1 METSEPMSIVQ
12 DDKQVGI
19 NTHAASFLK
28 GADEFLATEPIT
40 KEYIENQMFE

>member
-28 GADEFLATEPIT
+28 RADEFLATEPYGP
-40 KEYIENQMFE
+40 KYSC